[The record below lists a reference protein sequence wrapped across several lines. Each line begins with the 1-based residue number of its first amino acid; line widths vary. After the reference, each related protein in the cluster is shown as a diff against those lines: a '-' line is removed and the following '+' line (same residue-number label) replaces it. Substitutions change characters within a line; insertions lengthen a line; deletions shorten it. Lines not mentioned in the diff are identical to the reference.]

1 MKKRRGV
8 LKEWHMDVP
17 RNNSSLLLL
26 IFFRANEALIR
37 ACKSFSVQHT
47 CSNGD
52 LNAKEGIIPLCIFR
66 YDFVFFL
73 FFLFFLS
80 FSFFISKAKR
90 IYQIHLWNC
99 SRPKNVSPRI
109 ETLGLA
115 RHATIFSSFSLII
128 FYFDQRE
135 KCLIR
140 RGTKKR
146 TEERNP
152 DEKVWQ
158 EFKNQPLCP
167 VHDRLA
173 PPFLSNFLSI
183 SFGSRLGNTR
193 FFFIS
198 IPVARNQSLNESCRV
213 EDSFGQIFSPGD
225 CPRCFCA
232 KHFNSWRFLHK
243 MRLFSRLFGITFYV
257 CRSIVWI

>member
-1 MKKRRGV
+1 MKIYRDGESLWKKDAACSKNDTWTFRVIIHRFSCSFFFARTKHSFELV
-8 LKEWHMDVP
+8 NLSP
-17 RNNSSLLLL
+17 SS
-26 IFFRANEALIR
+26 IR
-37 ACKSFSVQHT
+37 ARMEISTRKKGSSHC
-47 CSNGD
+47 
-52 LNAKEGIIPLCIFR
+52 
-66 YDFVFFL
+66 VFFDTTSSS
-73 FFLFFLS
+73 FFFLS

-128 FYFDQRE
+128 FYFDQKE

-167 VHDRLA
+167 VVGA
-173 PPFLSNFLSI
+173 TVSSKFLINLLWLS
-183 SFGSRLGNTR
+183 FWKHET
-193 FFFIS
+193 FFHLD
-198 IPVARNQSLNESCRV
+198 PCCQE
-213 EDSFGQIFSPGD
+213 
-225 CPRCFCA
+225 
-232 KHFNSWRFLHK
+232 
-243 MRLFSRLFGITFYV
+243 
-257 CRSIVWI
+257 SIVEWIVSGRGFLWPNFFPRGLSSMFLCKTL

>member
-66 YDFVFFL
+66 YDFVFF
-73 FFLFFLS
+73 FFFLS

-167 VHDRLA
+167 VVGA
-173 PPFLSNFLSI
+173 TVSSKFLINLLWLSFWKHEIFFHLDPSCQESIVEWIVSGRGFLWPNF
-183 SFGSRLGNTR
+183 
-193 FFFIS
+193 
-198 IPVARNQSLNESCRV
+198 
-213 EDSFGQIFSPGD
+213 
-225 CPRCFCA
+225 
-232 KHFNSWRFLHK
+232 
-243 MRLFSRLFGITFYV
+243 FSRGLSSMFLCKTL
-257 CRSIVWI
+257 